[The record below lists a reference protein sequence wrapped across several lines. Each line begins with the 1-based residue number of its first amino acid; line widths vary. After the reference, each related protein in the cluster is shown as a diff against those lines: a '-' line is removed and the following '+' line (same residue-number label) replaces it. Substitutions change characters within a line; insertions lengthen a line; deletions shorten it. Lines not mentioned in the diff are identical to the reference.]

1 MIKEAYFRGLLK
13 LAAADEAVK
22 AAKQAIDAPVK
33 TPYATIKPN
42 YTPEQLRQL

>member
-13 LAAADEAVK
+13 LAADEAVK
-22 AAKQAIDAPVK
+22 AAKPAVDAPVK